1 MSLPRPDPKLALAE
15 AWTPPLLSPP
25 TMTKSSSPP
34 TSFPKGE
41 IKVLLLEN
49 VHQSAH
55 EIFRGQGFHIE
66 AVPRA
71 LKEDELIAK
80 LEEGV
85 HILGIR
91 SKTHV
96 TRKALEAGKRLLSVG
111 AFCIGTNQIDLEAA
125 NQCGVPVFNAPFSN
139 TRSVAELVICEVVM
153 LARQLGD
160 RSREVHEGKWR
171 KVATDSFE
179 VRGKTLGIVG
189 YGHIG
194 SQVGVLAE
202 AMGMRVISYDI
213 RTTLPM
219 GNNKAVETLDALLE
233 ASDFVTLHVPETPQ
247 TKGMMGAAEIAKMKA
262 GAYLINL
269 SRGTVVDLDALARA
283 LKEKKLAGAALDV
296 YPEEP
301 ESNSDGFQNVMR
313 GLANVVLTPHI
324 GGSTAEAQESIG
336 REVANALT
344 RFTNTG
350 TTIGAVNFPQVEL
363 APLAGT
369 HRVLNVHKNVPGVLR
384 DINKLV
390 SDRNANVLGQ
400 ILATDPNIGYLV
412 MDLDK
417 EVANDVRKAIAEL
430 GTAIKT
436 RILY

>member
-1 MSLPRPDPKLALAE
+1 M
-15 AWTPPLLSPP
+15 
-25 TMTKSSSPP
+25 MKSSRD
-34 TSFPKGE
+34 

-49 VHQSAH
+49 VHDSAH
-55 EIFRGQGFHIE
+55 EVFRGQGFHIE
-66 AVPRA
+66 AIPRA

-80 LEEGV
+80 LSEGV
-85 HILGIR
+85 HLLGIR

-96 TRKALEAGKRLLSVG
+96 TRKALEAGKELLSVG

-125 NQCGVPVFNAPFSN
+125 KQCGVPVFNAPFSN

-153 LARQLGD
+153 LAREIGD
-160 RSREVHEGKWR
+160 RSREVHAGTWR
-171 KVATDSFE
+171 KSATSSFE

-202 AMGMRVISYDI
+202 AMGMRVISHDV

-219 GNNKAVETLDALLE
+219 GNNRAVDSLDALLRS
-233 ASDFVTLHVPETPQ
+233 SDFVTLHVPQTPQ
-247 TKGMMGAAEIAKMKA
+247 TKGMIGAAELAKMQP

-269 SRGTVVDLDALARA
+269 SRGTVVDLDALAA
-283 LKEKKLAGAALDV
+283 AIEAKKLAGAALDV
-296 YPEEP
+296 YPSEP
-301 ESNSDGFQNVMR
+301 ESNSDGFENVMR
-313 GLANVVLTPHI
+313 GLPNVVLTPHI
-324 GGSTAEAQESIG
+324 GGSTAEAQEAIG
-336 REVANALT
+336 REVGTALT

-350 TTIGAVNFPQVEL
+350 ATNGSVNFPQVEL
-363 APLAGT
+363 APLAGA
-369 HRVLNVHKNVPGVLR
+369 HRVLNVHQNVPGVLR

-400 ILATDPNIGYLV
+400 MLATDPSIGYLV

-417 EVANDVRKAIAEL
+417 EVAGDVRKAIAAL
-430 GTAIKT
+430 GACIKT